1 MTAPSRLLSLIVCGV
16 LLAGC
21 GKSRTDAPT
30 AARPDAHQRRAT
42 RTRAPLRRFFHLRRL
57 PLLRRHVAGHRLRR

>member
-30 AARPDAHQRRAT
+30 AARPDPALVEPGEELQS
-42 RTRAPLRRFFHLRRL
+42 APAEITSC
-57 PLLRRHVAGHRLRR
+57 P